1 MIKKICFLVVAF
13 ACAVL
18 ANEIPERA
26 EAEGGTDHIY
36 FNGKVC
42 RIVTHPLNEFIA
54 KHYAE
59 WPFRPS
65 SARPAYG
72 NPPLYT
78 YFIPKN
84 GGGYLAYWSIRD
96 SSLYLD
102 SVTINSK
109 LRVVPL
115 IRNIHYLKGKDN
127 TIVSVS
133 IPPQEI
139 VLNTS
144 AEKRAVKIQ
153 KSEPLFANFV
163 SDTIARNC
171 IEYIC
176 RKTSC
181 KNSKERTVVCKFCQ
195 RHD

>member
-1 MIKKICFLVVAF
+1 MIKRLLLIFVALVCSIF
-13 ACAVL
+13 

-36 FNGKVC
+36 FNGKEC

-65 SARPAYG
+65 SARPMYG

-78 YFIPKN
+78 YFIPKD

-109 LRVVPL
+109 
-115 IRNIHYLKGKDN
+115 
-127 TIVSVS
+127 
-133 IPPQEI
+133 
-139 VLNTS
+139 
-144 AEKRAVKIQ
+144 
-153 KSEPLFANFV
+153 
-163 SDTIARNC
+163 
-171 IEYIC
+171 
-176 RKTSC
+176 
-181 KNSKERTVVCKFCQ
+181 
-195 RHD
+195 